1 MKVKPVVKYDNFT
14 LEFCGETHQVKK
26 KLTLIGVLKGEEAK
40 ALNRSRNDFTI
51 YYDGT
56 KGKERLEFYKEETV
70 ENKIIEEEK
79 K

>member
-1 MKVKPVVKYDNFT
+1 MKAKPIVKYDNFT
-14 LEFCGETHQVKK
+14 FESCGELHKVKT

-56 KGKERLEFYKEETV
+56 KGKERLEFYKC
-70 ENKIIEEEK
+70 KLWKEK
-79 K
+79 P